1 MNKDIAVIPDEV
13 MEMLK
18 CHDWP
23 GNIRELQNFIERAVV
38 MGSGTVLRPPLTDL
52 KSIVTTSQPAAARTL
67 AEAEKEHIVE
77 AIRQTGG
84 VVGGR
89 SGAAARLG
97 LARTTLLYRMRKLGI
112 GQPEAT
118 GAMA

>member
-1 MNKDIAVIPDEV
+1 
-13 MEMLK
+13 
-18 CHDWP
+18 
-23 GNIRELQNFIERAVV
+23 

-52 KSIVTTSQPAAARTL
+52 RSIVSTVQPTAARTL

-112 GQPEAT
+112 GQTQAT
-118 GAMA
+118 TAIC